1 MYVDGLIFA
10 KDEQTI
16 DVDFIRNLVESN
28 PIVEDIKSKY
38 YNKDIR
44 FAYSQGLKGNV
55 INVYIYLEGDSFN
68 TAKILSSIKEL
79 LNVQEIRKKFY
90 VIYAFDG
97 VSDYYSRRL
106 FPLITEFE
114 SKLRSLIYMSLI
126 NNHGISW
133 ISETIDKIDYELDES
148 NKIKKE
154 LLRNSNGSFDI
165 DNALQNFTLS
175 TYEKFLFTRYSDS
188 TYEEIVNNIEAHYF
202 ENILDDYSISHI
214 LMQKDKKSIC
224 NRYIKINNE
233 IKFKSL
239 FKKILKIRNK
249 VMHGKEVTLKE
260 YKVNKGVL
268 SDSIF
273 LIESSIELYMNN
285 EYYINENN
293 IYSSIRKTKY
303 EHLNLDDISSKFL
316 DAYERS
322 YEKDNEMYIKARV
335 KKLWD

>member
-28 PIVEDIKSKY
+28 PIVEDIKNKY

-55 INVYIYLEGDSFN
+55 INVYIYLEGDSSN

-79 LNVQEIRKKFY
+79 LNVQEVRKKFY

-133 ISETIDKIDYELDES
+133 ISETIDKIDNELDDS

-188 TYEEIVNNIEAHYF
+188 TYEEIVNNIEADYI

-224 NRYIKINNE
+224 NRYIKNINE

-239 FKKILKIRNK
+239 FKKIQKIRNK
-249 VMHGKEVTLKE
+249 VMHGKEVTLKD
-260 YKVNKGVL
+260 YNVNKGVL
-268 SDSIF
+268 SESIF
-273 LIESSIELYMNN
+273 LIESSTELYMNN

-293 IYSSIRKTKY
+293 IYGSFRKTKY
-303 EHLNLDDISSKFL
+303 EYLNLEDIASKLTKAFERFYRKDNDRYVKARLKKHLN
-316 DAYERS
+316 
-322 YEKDNEMYIKARV
+322 
-335 KKLWD
+335 

>member
-16 DVDFIRNLVESN
+16 DVDFIRDLVENN

-79 LNVQEIRKKFY
+79 LNVPDVRKEFY

-106 FPLITEFE
+106 FPRITEFE
-114 SKLRSLIYMSLI
+114 SKLRSLIYMSII
-126 NNHGISW
+126 NNHGLSW

-148 NKIKKE
+148 NKIKNE
-154 LLRNSNGSFDI
+154 LMRNSNGSFDI
-165 DNALQNFTLS
+165 DTALQNFTLS

-188 TYEEIVNNIEAHYF
+188 TYEEIVKNIEAQYF

-224 NRYIKINNE
+224 NRYIKNINE

-239 FKKILKIRNK
+239 FKKIQKIRNK
-249 VMHGKEVTLKE
+249 VMHGKEVTLKD
-260 YKVNKGVL
+260 YNVNKGVL
-268 SDSIF
+268 SESIF
-273 LIESSIELYMNN
+273 LIESSTELYMNN

-293 IYSSIRKTKY
+293 IYGSFRKTKY
-303 EHLNLDDISSKFL
+303 EYLNLDEIASKFL
-316 DAYERS
+316 DVYERT
-322 YEKDNEMYIKARV
+322 YKKENEMNVKARV

>member
-16 DVDFIRNLVESN
+16 NVDFIKNLIESN

-44 FAYSQGLKGNV
+44 FAYSQGSKGNV
-55 INVYIYLEGDSFN
+55 INVCIYLEGNSSN

-90 VIYAFDG
+90 IIYAFDG

-148 NKIKKE
+148 NKLNKE
-154 LLRNSNGSFDI
+154 LLRNSNGSIDV

-175 TYEKFLFTRYSDS
+175 TYEKFLFTKYSDS
-188 TYEEIVNNIEAHYF
+188 TYEDIVNNIEAHYL
-202 ENILDDYSISHI
+202 ENILDEYSISNI

-224 NRYIKINNE
+224 NRYIKNINE
-233 IKFKSL
+233 LKFKSL
-239 FKKILKIRNK
+239 FKKIQKIRNK
-249 VMHGKEVTLKE
+249 VMHGKEVTLKD
-260 YKVNKGVL
+260 YNFNKGVL
-268 SDSIF
+268 SESIF
-273 LIESSIELYMNN
+273 LIENSIEMYMNN

-293 IYSSIRKTKY
+293 TYSSVRETKCKY
-303 EHLNLDDISSKFL
+303 LNLDDLASKFL
-316 DAYERS
+316 DAYVRS
-322 YEKDNEMYIKARV
+322 YKKDNEMYIKARV
-335 KKLWD
+335 KKLLE

>member
-28 PIVEDIKSKY
+28 PIVEDIKNKY

-55 INVYIYLEGDSFN
+55 INVYIYLEGDSSN
-68 TAKILSSIKEL
+68 TAKNLSSIKEL

-133 ISETIDKIDYELDES
+133 ISETIDKIDYELDDS

-188 TYEEIVNNIEAHYF
+188 TYEDIVKNIEAHYF

-224 NRYIKINNE
+224 NRYIKNINE

-239 FKKILKIRNK
+239 FKKIQKIRNK
-249 VMHGKEVTLKE
+249 VMHGKEVTLKD
-260 YKVNKGVL
+260 YNVNKRVL
-268 SDSIF
+268 SESIF
-273 LIESSIELYMNN
+273 LIESSTELYMNN

-293 IYSSIRKTKY
+293 IYGSFRKTKY
-303 EHLNLDDISSKFL
+303 EYLNLEDIASKLTKAF
-316 DAYERS
+316 ERF
-322 YEKDNEMYIKARV
+322 YRKDNDRYVKARL
-335 KKLWD
+335 KKRLN

>member
-28 PIVEDIKSKY
+28 PIVEDIKNKY

-55 INVYIYLEGDSFN
+55 INVYIYLEGDSSN
-68 TAKILSSIKEL
+68 TAKNLSSIKEL

-114 SKLRSLIYMSLI
+114 SKLRSLIYISLI

-133 ISETIDKIDYELDES
+133 ISETIDKIDYELDDS

-188 TYEEIVNNIEAHYF
+188 TYEEIVKNIEAHYF

-224 NRYIKINNE
+224 NRYIKNINE

-239 FKKILKIRNK
+239 FKKIQKIRNK
-249 VMHGKEVTLKE
+249 VMHGREVTLKD
-260 YKVNKGVL
+260 YRVNKGVL
-268 SDSIF
+268 SESIF
-273 LIESSIELYMNN
+273 LIESSIEVYMNN
-285 EYYINENN
+285 EYYIDENN
-293 IYSSIRKTKY
+293 MYGSVRKTRY
-303 EHLNLDDISSKFL
+303 EYLNLEDIASKLTKAF
-316 DAYERS
+316 ERF
-322 YEKDNEMYIKARV
+322 YRKDNDRYVKARL
-335 KKLWD
+335 KKRLN